1 MNERSEPKLT
11 ERVFRLWRK
20 ERATR
25 TPSAGVSRSQE
36 NTSRLRN
43 NAKRSINYTGRPHRQ
58 ASSASFLFFFL
69 MPPPSVSKTTRRI
82 ARSPSAHP
90 PSSPRGDKIKDFSVR
105 ETFLRS
111 FIKPAR
117 IKVVQRKKWNCD
129 GKSLM

>member
-1 MNERSEPKLT
+1 VNERSEPKLT

-25 TPSAGVSRSQE
+25 TPRSGVSRSQE

-90 PSSPRGDKIKDFSVR
+90 PSSPRGDKNQRLFSAR
-105 ETFLRS
+105 NFSLCAPLLSLRGL
-111 FIKPAR
+111 KLCR
-117 IKVVQRKKWNCD
+117 
-129 GKSLM
+129 GKSGIAMEKA